1 MKTNQQFKNE
11 ALDALRGNWGKA
23 VLATVVYILI
33 ACLASGPAT
42 YGSSQMS
49 AYVQENVGSGASL
62 YDMAALMQD
71 PAYQLLSKRSQG
83 TSALTTLFSIL
94 VLFPF
99 TVGFANAMR
108 RLLVDG
114 ENGILGNAFSIGF
127 TNNYWRKVWTM
138 LWMQIL
144 ILLWSLLLIIP
155 GIIKSFSYAMTP
167 YILEDNPELGAVDA
181 IHRSRMMM
189 RGHKFDLFWLYLSFI
204 GWFLLSILTL
214 GIGFLWLVP
223 YMETAQA
230 AFYEEVKADYALNG
244 GLD

>member
-23 VLATVVYILI
+23 ILATVVYILI
-33 ACLASGPAT
+33 ACLATGPAT
-42 YGSSQMS
+42 FGSTQLST
-49 AYVQENVGSGASL
+49 YVQENVGKGASL

-83 TSALTTLFSIL
+83 TSALTTLISIL
-94 VLFPF
+94 VLLPL

-114 ENGILGNAFSIGF
+114 ENNLLGNAFVIGF
-127 TNNYWRKVWTM
+127 TNNYWRKVWAM
-138 LWMQIL
+138 LWMEIL
-144 ILLWSLLLIIP
+144 IFLWALLLLIP

-167 YILEDNPELGAVDA
+167 YILEDNPELSAVEA

-204 GWFLLSILTL
+204 GWLLLSFLTL
-214 GIGFLWLVP
+214 GIGLLWLVP